1 MKSLDPKNQIK
12 TPPDKV
18 EINGRRY
25 FKWLILIV
33 SVTASFMAI
42 LDINIVIVALPKMM
56 SHFGVDVI
64 TIDWVIIAY
73 TITYSVIILLTS
85 YLSRKYGLKIPFII
99 SIVFFVIGSAF
110 CGFAPSYDIMILFR
124 IIQAVGGAGL
134 IPVSISLIA
143 KYFKAHER
151 GAAMGIWT
159 IGIMVAPALGPIIG
173 GYFVDYVDWRMI
185 FYFNVPI
192 GIILLLASFVLL
204 EKDIPQKPFA
214 KKFDYAGFI
223 LIAICLGTLLYV
235 LNEGQTLE
243 WDSSIIR
250 LTELVCAISLTL
262 FIIVEIF
269 SKRYLMDYSLFK
281 NNNFLAGNLVS
292 MIRAAGVFSTL
303 FLLPIFIEDILNY
316 NAMHAGYLMAPFAIA
331 VAVVSPVAGKVA
343 DRYGPKYLLA
353 AGMLIF
359 AFANF
364 QLGSISLQTSVPFI
378 VYNQF
383 FRGLGVGLI
392 NAPVMMAVINSA
404 RFEQIPDASALY
416 NVLFQIGASF
426 GIAWSG
432 QELAVRQVYHLNQ
445 YARNINYNF
454 YGFNN
459 VINILREALMK
470 NGNSIVRTTNHPS
483 NPLKIFDYLIN
494 EFSLI
499 GAYGDVYVILGYLC
513 IFGAICAMFAR
524 NTKTKSKQK

>member
-1 MKSLDPKNQIK
+1 MLSNTKNNNALATPADKPKIIEH
-12 TPPDKV
+12 DL
-18 EINGRRY
+18 Y
-25 FKWLILIV
+25 KWLILAI

-56 SHFGVDVI
+56 SHFGVNVI

-73 TITYSVIILLTS
+73 TITYSIIILLTS
-85 YLSRKYGLKIPFII
+85 FASKKYGLKLPFMI
-99 SIVFFVIGSAF
+99 SIAFFLIGSAF
-110 CGFAPSYDIMILFR
+110 CGFAPTYRIMIIFR
-124 IIQAVGGAGL
+124 IIQAIGGAGL
-134 IPVSISLIA
+134 IPISVNLIA
-143 KYFKAHER
+143 KYFKPNER
-151 GAAMGIWT
+151 GTAMGIWT
-159 IGIMVAPALGPIIG
+159 IGIMIAPAIGPIMG

-192 GIILLLASFVLL
+192 GAILFLGTALLLK
-204 EKDIPQKPFA
+204 KDKPLKPFA
-214 KKFDYAGFI
+214 KKFDFVGFV
-223 LIAICLGTLLYV
+223 LIAISLGTLLYV

-250 LTELVCAISLTL
+250 LNELICGSSFIL

-269 SKRYLMDYSLFK
+269 SKRHLMDYSLFK
-281 NNNFLAGNLVS
+281 NRNFISGNLVN
-292 MIRAAGVFSTL
+292 MIRAGAIFSTL

-331 VAVVSPVAGKVA
+331 VALASPIAGKIS
-343 DRYGPKYLLA
+343 DKYGPKYLLL

-364 QLGSISLQTSVPFI
+364 SIGSISLQTSIPFI

-383 FRGLGVGLI
+383 LRGIGVGLI
-392 NAPVMMAVINSA
+392 NAPVMMTVINSA
-404 RFEQIPDASALY
+404 ALEQIPDASALY

-432 QELAVRQVYHLNQ
+432 EELAVRQVYHLNQ
-445 YARNINYNF
+445 YARDIKYNF
-454 YGFNN
+454 FEYKDT
-459 VINILREALMK
+459 INFINDDLMK
-470 NGNSIVRTTNHPS
+470 KGGAFIRGILNPS
-483 NPLKIFDYLIN
+483 NSTKVFDYLIN

-499 GAYGDVYVILGYLC
+499 GAYGDVFVALGYLC
-513 IFGAICAMFAR
+513 ILGGVAAIAVK
-524 NTKTKSKQK
+524 NIKK